1 MSGSAQTLAGLR
13 DKFAETAIYPADQE
27 QAYLM
32 LGLLAEAGET
42 ANVFKKVLR
51 DDDCKLT
58 AEKAE
63 RLADELGD
71 VLWYAVLHA
80 FRVAGASDEEG
91 AVTLL
96 DVSLRSA
103 KRDGGSVTAS
113 ILDLASWAALEDYE
127 GFDSLTG
134 VRLVSDI
141 VTFLRRLAT
150 DAGELDSARA
160 LALSSI
166 AAGVVAKLEDRKNR
180 GVLQGS
186 GDKR

>member
-1 MSGSAQTLAGLR
+1 MSTTLTLASLR
-13 DKFAETAIYPADQE
+13 DTFAETAIYPADQE

-51 DDDCKLT
+51 DDCCKLT
-58 AEKAE
+58 AEKAG

-80 FRVAGASDEEG
+80 FQVADATEEQG
-91 AVTLL
+91 QTTLL
-96 DVSLRSA
+96 DLSHRSLE
-103 KRDGGSVTAS
+103 RDGGSVTSA
-113 ILDLASWAALEDYE
+113 ILDLASWAALGDYE

-141 VTFLRRLAT
+141 VTALRQLAT
-150 DAGELDSARA
+150 VQGDRESAQM
-160 LALSSI
+160 LSLSKI
-166 AAGVVAKLEDRKNR
+166 AAGVVVKLQDRKAR

>member
-1 MSGSAQTLAGLR
+1 MSADLTLASLCST
-13 DKFAETAIYPADQE
+13 FAETAVYPADQE

-80 FRVAGASDEEG
+80 FRVADATEDQ
-91 AVTLL
+91 AATTLL
-96 DVSLRSA
+96 DLSHRSLERE
-103 KRDGGSVTAS
+103 GGSVTS
-113 ILDLASWAALEDYE
+113 GILDLASWAALGDYE

-141 VTFLRRLAT
+141 VTALRRLAT
-150 DAGELDSARA
+150 MQGDRESAQ
-160 LALSSI
+160 LLSLSKI
-166 AAGVVAKLEDRKNR
+166 AAGVIVKLQDRQAR